1 LNQQLTV
8 KSRKELEA
16 KMAMVFGEKITGL
29 SRELQEILF
38 DDMVTAFEDRLVVF
52 KRVQVS

>member
-1 LNQQLTV
+1 LNQEFSV

-38 DDMVTAFEDRLVVF
+38 DDMVTAFEDRLAVF
-52 KRVQVS
+52 KCVKVS